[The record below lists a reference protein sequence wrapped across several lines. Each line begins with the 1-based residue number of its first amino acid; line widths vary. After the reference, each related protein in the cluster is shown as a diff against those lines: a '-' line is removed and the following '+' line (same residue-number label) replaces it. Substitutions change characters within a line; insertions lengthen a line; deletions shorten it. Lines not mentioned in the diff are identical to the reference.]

1 MKYDDIKGFLRRVEG
16 LLEITALSLLYYGV
30 YMLMYDGSRL
40 LGENSIGRF
49 FIMPVYW
56 LLLLILFFL
65 CDALKYGHL
74 KLIYVY
80 SSQIVSLF
88 LTNVISYF
96 QLCMVA
102 NDMLSVWPMVALTAA
117 DLVLSFAFV
126 YLFTR
131 LYHRLYVPR
140 NMVMIYGNQNAVT
153 LKFKMNT
160 RSDIYRVNEI
170 ISCDMPAAELRKAI
184 REHDAVVIND
194 VPAERRNDILKYCHE
209 HNVRTYVV
217 PKISDIITR
226 GADEITLF
234 DLPLLLVKGTKITLP
249 QRIVKRAFDL
259 ALSTVALVVLS
270 PLMVVIA
277 IAIKVCDGGP
287 VFYKQRRVTK
297 DSREFEM
304 LKFRSMI
311 VNAEKMEVSTLAET
325 DDPRIT
331 PVGKVL
337 RATRMD
343 ELPQLIN
350 IIKGEMSIVGPRPEQ
365 VGYVKE
371 YTRKIPEFSY
381 RLKVKGGLT
390 GYAQIYGKYN
400 TDPYDKLRLDL
411 IYIENYSLLLDIK
424 LILMTI
430 PIMLRKESTEGIDV
444 SEDRKNRAREL
455 IRNAEAPDDPS
466 GAA

>member
-1 MKYDDIKGFLRRVEG
+1 MKYDDIKGFIRRVEG
-16 LLEITALSLLYYGV
+16 LLEITALSLLYYGI

-40 LGENSIGRF
+40 SGDNSIGRF
-49 FIMPVYW
+49 FIIPVYW

-88 LTNVISYF
+88 LVNAITYF
-96 QLCMVA
+96 QLCMIA

-126 YLFTR
+126 YFYTR

-140 NMVMIYGNQNAVT
+140 NMVMIYGTENAVT
-153 LKFKMNT
+153 LKFKMNS

-170 ISCDMPAAELRKAI
+170 ISCDMSEAELRKAI
-184 REHDAVVIND
+184 LEHDAVVIND

-209 HNVRTYVV
+209 HSVRTYVV

-259 ALSTVALVVLS
+259 ALSTIALVALS
-270 PLMVVIA
+270 PLMAVIA

-297 DSREFEM
+297 NSREFEM

-311 VNAEKMEVSTLAET
+311 VNAEKMGVSTLAET

-371 YTRKIPEFSY
+371 YTQKIPEFSY

-444 SEDRKNRAREL
+444 SKDRKKRAREFL
-455 IRNAEAPDDPS
+455 RNAEAPDDPS
-466 GAA
+466 SAA